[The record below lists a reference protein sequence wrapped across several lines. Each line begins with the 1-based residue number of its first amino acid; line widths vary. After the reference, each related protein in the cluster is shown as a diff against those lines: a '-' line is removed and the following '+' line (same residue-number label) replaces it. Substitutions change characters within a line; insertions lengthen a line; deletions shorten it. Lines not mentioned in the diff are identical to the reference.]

1 MRVTIYDHELD
12 RTAELELT
20 ASQYDE
26 LKAFLRGLKK
36 PPELDYKQVL
46 ERYNALCRSLPPATR
61 LTDKRRRAIARL
73 VKDKVNLDELFRKAA
88 ESAFLCGENAQKWRA
103 SLDWLLI
110 PSNAVKVIEG
120 NYAPAPDTRGAP
132 DYTGSLW

>member
-61 LTDKRRRAIARL
+61 LTD
-73 VKDKVNLDELFRKAA
+73 ELFRKAA

-110 PSNAVKVIEG
+110 PSNAVKVLEG

-132 DYTGSLW
+132 DYTGLLW

>member
-1 MRVTIYDHELD
+1 MGKYSIYDHELD
-12 RTAELELT
+12 KTTVIELT

-46 ERYNALCRSLPPATR
+46 ERYNAVCRSLPPATR
-61 LTDKRRRAIARL
+61 ITDKRRRAIARL
-73 VKDKVNLDELFRKAA
+73 VKDKVDLNELFAKAA
-88 ESAFLCGENAQKWRA
+88 ESAFLCGENSQKWRA

-110 PSNAVKVIEG
+110 PSNAIKVLEG
-120 NYAPAPDTRGAP
+120 NYATAVPAR

>member
-12 RTAELELT
+12 RTTELELT

-61 LTDKRRRAIARL
+61 ITDLADAELLRLEAKLTAKGIMFLNGKVDDPCIRR
-73 VKDKVNLDELFRKAA
+73 
-88 ESAFLCGENAQKWRA
+88 
-103 SLDWLLI
+103 
-110 PSNAVKVIEG
+110 
-120 NYAPAPDTRGAP
+120 
-132 DYTGSLW
+132 